1 MPLQVAISVHDDAP
15 EEEARIV
22 DLGLSASNSQAAPM
36 HEVRALSCF
45 ARIPQGAVVGGA
57 IGRTWGLCCELQQLW
72 VHADHR
78 RQGIGTRLVQEFEM
92 VAQSRGCNMFYLDT
106 FSFMAPSLYRSLGYE
121 AKLTL
126 HGFSPGV
133 TKYTMIK
140 HGATRGA

>member
-1 MPLQVAISVHDDAP
+1 MPIPVAISIHDDAP
-15 EEEARIV
+15 EKEVRIV

-45 ARIPQGAVVGGA
+45 ARTPQGAVVGGA

-72 VHADHR
+72 VHPDHR

-92 VAQSRGCNMFYLDT
+92 VAQSRGCNMFYLGT

-121 AKLTL
+121 EKLAL

-140 HGATRGA
+140 HGALRDA